1 MSYIRIQE
9 PPKKCCKCPQY
20 EPVFRE
26 NTYCGFNCSAIPN
39 GIRCTMDGNVGRV
52 KQCPLIT
59 GRSISPDGPRPKK
72 EDIMGDGHTVYR
84 RSNKFKNK
92 EKGKFRYGQEK
103 TSSKERTFNPRN
115 S

>member
-1 MSYIRIQE
+1 MTYVRIAE

-72 EDIMGDGHTVYR
+72 EDIMGDGHIVYR
-84 RSNKFKNK
+84 RKSKSWEKKKN
-92 EKGKFRYGQEK
+92 YGQEK
-103 TSSKERTFNPRN
+103 RFKKEK
-115 S
+115 